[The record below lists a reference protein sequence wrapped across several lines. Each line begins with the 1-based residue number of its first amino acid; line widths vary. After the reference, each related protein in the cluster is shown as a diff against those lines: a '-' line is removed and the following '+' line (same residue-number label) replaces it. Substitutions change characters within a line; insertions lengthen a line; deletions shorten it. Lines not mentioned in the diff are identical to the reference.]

1 MYQNV
6 CFFKKEDTHT
16 HTHTHTNTQ
25 THTHKQKA
33 EETKE
38 EKRMSVENLKGC
50 DDIVC
55 KSADI
60 VCKSAVYFKL
70 T

>member
-1 MYQNV
+1 MCIRM
-6 CFFKKEDTHT
+6 CFFKKED
-16 HTHTHTNTQ
+16 THTNTQ

-55 KSADI
+55 KSADDI

>member
-6 CFFKKEDTHT
+6 CFFKKEDT

-38 EKRMSVENLKGC
+38 ENRMSVENLKGC

-55 KSADI
+55 KSADDI

>member
-1 MYQNV
+1 MCIRMFV
-6 CFFKKEDTHT
+6 FLKKKT

-55 KSADI
+55 KSA
-60 VCKSAVYFKL
+60 VYFKL